1 LDIPLTLSS
10 IIIFIFTLGVG
21 YLLLLWAYS
30 DSDRLD
36 EWYALDAFDK
46 TVQTL
51 IIGGTVTFFSLLIQ
65 GAPLAYLTSGTPNSD
80 TFWWNWFYM
89 NLGGIIIAESIVFLL
104 AELVLRLILSREV
117 EIDYVT

>member
-1 LDIPLTLSS
+1 LDIPLTLSA
-10 IIIFIFTLGVG
+10 IIIFVFTLGVG

-36 EWYALDAFDK
+36 EWYTLDAFDK

-51 IIGGTVTFFSLLIQ
+51 IIGGTVTLFSLLIQ
-65 GAPLAYLTSGTPNSD
+65 GAPLAYLVSGTPNSD
-80 TFWWNWFYM
+80 TFWWNWFYT